1 MRRTRINPISKRKLH
16 QIEQEKPIR
25 ALPAERC
32 GGTWIET
39 RSIVGGYC
47 SGGTCEEEGCY
58 FQGAEEYYPL
68 FNLHPHEKL
77 RRGQGGRLT
86 LFNSIMLCN
95 KCHLRAGGIHVID
108 KDFNVVCQ

>member
-1 MRRTRINPISKRKLH
+1 MRKTRLKPISIKKQH

-25 ALPAERC
+25 ALLAERC
-32 GGTWIET
+32 GGVWIET

-47 SGGTCEEEGCY
+47 SGGTCEKERCY

-77 RRGQGGRLT
+77 RRGQGGQLT
-86 LFNSIMLCN
+86 LFNSIMICTW
-95 KCHLRAGGIHVID
+95 CHLREGGIAV
-108 KDFNVVCQ
+108 K